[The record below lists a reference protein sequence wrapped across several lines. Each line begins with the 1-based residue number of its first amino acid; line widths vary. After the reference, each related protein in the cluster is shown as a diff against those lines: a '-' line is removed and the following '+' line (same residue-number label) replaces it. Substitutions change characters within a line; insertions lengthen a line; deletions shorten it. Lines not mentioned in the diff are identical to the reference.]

1 MNGELLFVDTNI
13 LLYAYDSS
21 AGAKHDRARA
31 LIADLW
37 GSGAGC
43 LSVQVLQEFVV
54 NVTRKVPRPLD
65 VDTVSTI
72 VSDLSRWRVHRP
84 GPQDVLEAIELHRH
98 HGVSFRD
105 AKILRSASALGCT
118 TLYSEDL
125 NDGQRYDGVRVRNPL
140 TWHLSGYGR

>member
-72 VSDLSRWRVHRP
+72 ARDLSRRWFNRP
-84 GPQDVLEAIELHRH
+84 GLQAVHDESDLHRH
-98 HGVSFRD
+98 HGAAIRD
-105 AKILRSASALGCT
+105 AKLL
-118 TLYSEDL
+118 
-125 NDGQRYDGVRVRNPL
+125 RNPIP
-140 TWHLSGYGR
+140 